1 MFVYVFFCNH
11 LGGRVCLVATKILC
25 NWLAWSRL
33 RQKSDHFLPD
43 EADFFDRSSATVKK
57 ICEVGRKMGLFGPDS
72 VPPNQLLF
80 YTCCA
85 LNGLKPP
92 KGV

>member
-1 MFVYVFFCNH
+1 MSFFVTTWVVASAWWLLKFYVT
-11 LGGRVCLVATKILC
+11 GWRGRVCDKKVTIFCQTKRI
-25 NWLAWSRL
+25 
-33 RQKSDHFLPD
+33 FVG
-43 EADFFDRSSATVKK
+43 RSSATVKK

-72 VPPNQLLF
+72 VPPNQLQF